1 MHHLYDIQ
9 PLDGND
15 FHSDSDG
22 TSPVCNHRTNAK
34 MAHIHDVTRSKVI
47 ENVVSKT
54 QRARDIKKEGERV
67 MELEMNNGMVGTIH
81 RYLCYTYTFMS

>member
-1 MHHLYDIQ
+1 MPICVHHLYDIQ

-54 QRARDIKKEGERV
+54 QRERYIKRGGRVSDGIGDEQRDGR
-67 MELEMNNGMVGTIH
+67 H
-81 RYLCYTYTFMS
+81 HP